1 MSTPYQ
7 QKNQQGIALVQ
18 VLLITAILTILAL
31 YLTQTAKDQVKMAQ
45 WANDKAQDL
54 VELHS
59 AESQLLFS
67 LITEI
72 NSPFPNTLAQTQSE
86 QIQGSHIAQQW
97 NFFDQPF
104 MFNQQVEISIQ
115 DQAGLLNI
123 HFPDQ
128 TRLKAFFISQG
139 ASSPQANVIVDSLL
153 DWQDLDNVPRENGV
167 EVYRDNNVENANG
180 IRNGAVPNKHDFS
193 TVKGLSPELY
203 QALLLNSTIHRRGPY
218 SPVNSPAALLYAISS
233 DDIAQQ
239 VIVLRDAGQLN
250 KNKFTELTGIT
261 EDDNVYF
268 YTSNA
273 LSISLTSKIGESRAH
288 KKIVVQLMPYATANQ
303 QPINILSNR
312 G

>member
-1 MSTPYQ
+1 MSKPYPYQ
-7 QKNQQGIALVQ
+7 HGIALIQ

-45 WANDKAQDL
+45 WSNDKAQAL

-67 LITEI
+67 LITEFK
-72 NSPFPNTLAQTQSE
+72 SPFQNTLAQPQSE
-86 QIQGSHIAQQW
+86 QIQASNISQQW

-128 TRLKAFFISQG
+128 ERLKAFFISQG

-153 DWQDLDNVPRENGV
+153 DWQDLDNVPRANGM
-167 EVYRDNNVENANG
+167 EVYDDNNAENTNG
-180 IRNGAVPNKHDFS
+180 IRNGVVPDKHDFS
-193 TVKGLSPELY
+193 TLNGLTPALY
-203 QALLLNSTIHRRGPY
+203 QALLQNSTIHRRGPY
-218 SPVNSPAALLYAISS
+218 SPVNSPAALLSAISS
-233 DDIAQQ
+233 NDMAQQ
-239 VIVLRDAGQLN
+239 VIVLRDSGQLN
-250 KNKFTELTGIT
+250 KNKFTELTDIK
-261 EDDNVYF
+261 EDDNIYF
-268 YTSNA
+268 YTSNVLA
-273 LSISLTSKIGESRAH
+273 ITLTSKIGESRAQ
-288 KKIVVQLMPYATANQ
+288 KKIVVQLMPYATADQ
-303 QPINILSNR
+303 QPISILSNR